1 MEKKYKPT
9 THTCDPL
16 DSYNK
21 SHAIK
26 DNYIHITLYSTM
38 KLPNKGTIFKNRPT
52 KYAWLMNYLQK
63 MKKLSFH
70 MISRKIVF
78 ETQSEEIKEFFFH
91 DILTKNS

>member
-1 MEKKYKPT
+1 
-9 THTCDPL
+9 
-16 DSYNK
+16 
-21 SHAIK
+21 
-26 DNYIHITLYSTM
+26 M

-78 ETQSEEIKEFFFH
+78 ETQSEEIKEFFLSRHF
-91 DILTKNS
+91 DEKSVISPPLLLIIK